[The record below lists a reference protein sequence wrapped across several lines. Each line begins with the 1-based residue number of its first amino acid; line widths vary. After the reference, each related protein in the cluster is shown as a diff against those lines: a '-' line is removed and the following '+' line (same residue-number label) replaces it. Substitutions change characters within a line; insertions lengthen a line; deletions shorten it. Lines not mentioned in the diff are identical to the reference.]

1 LKKRVGSGK
10 HTQKKRKSKSWGL
23 AAFFFFFFFAD
34 NAGKSRKHKKKE
46 QPSKGSERT
55 NYKKRMET
63 LTHLLAAALAAA
75 GLLEDTRRVEQL
87 DRRALV
93 LDLARDHGQRRKG
106 VPVTKTKY
114 SHTQQ
119 ARQMPRFNTGEI
131 KNKK

>member
-1 LKKRVGSGK
+1 MGACR
-10 HTQKKRKSKSWGL
+10 
-23 AAFFFFFFFAD
+23 FFFFFFFSD

-119 ARQMPRFNTGEI
+119 ARQMPRFKTGEI
-131 KNKK
+131 GIKK